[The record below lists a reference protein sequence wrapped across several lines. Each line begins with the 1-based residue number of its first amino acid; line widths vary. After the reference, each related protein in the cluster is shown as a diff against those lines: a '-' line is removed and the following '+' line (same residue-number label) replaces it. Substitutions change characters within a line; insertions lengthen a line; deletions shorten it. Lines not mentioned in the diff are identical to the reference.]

1 MRNTRALLASLLLFA
16 APASGEGQQA
26 SAARAYP
33 VDPLSIPRPTLTA
46 LEVDA
51 AIQIDGLLDE
61 PEWSLA
67 RATTGTWIQITPE
80 PGMPASELTSVRIL
94 FDAEKL
100 YVGAIM
106 NDSEL
111 DELAVPGLE
120 QDFDTPNSDM
130 FGVAFDTYHDRQN
143 GFVFAINPGGAIFDM
158 QAFDD
163 QRTLASAWEGIT
175 EVRTSKNDSSW
186 VVEMAIP
193 FSTLRFAPVDGE
205 QVWGLN
211 FTRRLRR
218 KNEDSM

>member
-1 MRNTRALLASLLLFA
+1 MREMRALLASLLLFA

-94 FDAEKL
+94 FDAFVAADHDL
-100 YVGAIM
+100 C
-106 NDSEL
+106 
-111 DELAVPGLE
+111 DELFLADANFFPE
-120 QDFDTPNSDM
+120 
-130 FGVAFDTYHDRQN
+130 
-143 GFVFAINPGGAIFDM
+143 NP
-158 QAFDD
+158 
-163 QRTLASAWEGIT
+163 LC
-175 EVRTSKNDSSW
+175 SKNFVD
-186 VVEMAIP
+186 EYDAAIG
-193 FSTLRFAPVDGE
+193 RHRA
-205 QVWGLN
+205 
-211 FTRRLRR
+211 RRDVCDPQIL
-218 KNEDSM
+218 